1 MYEVFGQAER
11 TAIETEA
18 VDPREST
25 RVRQATAFVTQEAG
39 DVIREAY
46 RVVGTSGLRN
56 GPLQRCFRDIHAG
69 TQHFFASPAA
79 TLEMGRDLMASAP
92 DRAIDA

>member
-1 MYEVFGQAER
+1 ML
-11 TAIETEA
+11 
-18 VDPREST
+18 
-25 RVRQATAFVTQEAG
+25 RQASVESEPSPRARGGSMSCGV
-39 DVIREAY
+39 D

-79 TLEMGRDLMASAP
+79 TLDLGRDLMASAP